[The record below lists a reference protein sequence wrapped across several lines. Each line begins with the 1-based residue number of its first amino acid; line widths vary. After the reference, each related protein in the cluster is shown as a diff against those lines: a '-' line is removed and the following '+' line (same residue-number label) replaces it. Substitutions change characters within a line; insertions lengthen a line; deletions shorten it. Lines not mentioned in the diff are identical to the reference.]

1 MKTLL
6 TSLFIVL
13 LMKVG
18 AAQKI
23 PEAQVPPVVLKA
35 FQSKFPGIKEAKW
48 EVKDEVYKVQCEFQS
63 REHDLWLDKNGIIK
77 KHKQDFPKKE
87 LPQAIVSYVNQHF
100 KEYKIDDADK
110 ITAEGKVFYEVDIE
124 KKPEDRR
131 LLFSEEGALIE
142 NKLDWH

>member
-1 MKTLL
+1 MKTIF

-13 LMKVG
+13 LMEVTT
-18 AAQKI
+18 AQKI
-23 PEAQVPPVVLKA
+23 SEPQVPSIVLNA
-35 FQSKFPGIKEAKW
+35 FQSKFPGIKETKW
-48 EVKDEVYKVQCEFQS
+48 EVKDEVYKVQYEFQA
-63 REHDLWLDKNGIIK
+63 REHDLWIDKNGTVK

-87 LPQAIVSYVNQHF
+87 LPQAIVSYINQHF

-110 ITAEGKVFYEVDIE
+110 IETEGKFFYEVDIE

-142 NKLDWH
+142 NKLD

>member
-1 MKTLL
+1 MKTIL

-13 LMKVG
+13 IMK
-18 AAQKI
+18 AATGQKI
-23 PEAQVPPVVLKA
+23 SEAQVPPVVLNA
-35 FQSKFPGIKEAKW
+35 FQSQFPDIKETEW
-48 EVKDEVYKVQCEFQS
+48 EVKDEVYKVQIEFQS
-63 REHDLWLDKNGIIK
+63 REHDLWIDKNGTIK

-110 ITAEGKVFYEVDIE
+110 IIIEGKVFYEVDIE

-131 LLFSEEGALIE
+131 LLFSEDGELIE
-142 NKLDWH
+142 NKLD